1 MSAVGTID
9 NPLRVA
15 IIGSGPAGFYTVSN
29 FLKHKDLHVEFDMF
43 DRLPTPF
50 GLVRAGVAPDHQ
62 KDKSVQ
68 RAYDKSAQIPNFRFY
83 GNLEYGSDIHLDD
96 LKKHYHQV
104 MFSTGAPFDRNLG
117 VPGEELDGSFSATEF
132 VAWYNGH
139 PDFADRQFDLTQ
151 ESVAIVGIGNVAMD
165 VARILCKTY
174 DELAVTDIADHA
186 LEALKNSNVKNVYIL
201 GRRGPAQAAF
211 TPPEIKEMGE
221 FADADVTVLADEAE
235 VDAATMAQLEE
246 SGDKNALKNIGFIQ
260 EYAARELEGKSR
272 KLTIRFLVSPTELIG
287 EDGKVTAIR
296 LVKNELVAGDDGSL
310 RPRATDETE
319 EIPVGMVF
327 RSVGYKGLPLP
338 EIPYHESWGTILNEA
353 GRVVDDNGDQVT
365 GLYTAG
371 WIKRGPSGV
380 IGTNK
385 TCAQETVS
393 CMVEDLAAGNIMAPD
408 DASVDGAS
416 ALVFERQKDA
426 VTYDEWLKINEAEVA
441 RGEAQGR
448 PRVKFTNVQDMLNT
462 AKASS

>member
-1 MSAVGTID
+1 MSSVGTEG

-15 IIGSGPAGFYTVSN
+15 IIGSGPSGFYTVSN
-29 FLKHKDLHVEFDMF
+29 FLKRKELFVEFDMY

-68 RAYDKSAQIPNFRFY
+68 RAYDKSAKQPNFRFY
-83 GNLEYGSDIHLDD
+83 GNVEYGTDIHLDD

-104 MFSTGAPFDRNLG
+104 MFTTGAPFDRSLN
-117 VPGEELDGSFSATEF
+117 VPGENLDGSFSATEF

-139 PDFADRQFDLTQ
+139 PDFVDRYFDLSQ
-151 ESVAIVGIGNVAMD
+151 ENVAIVGMGNVAMD

-186 LEALKNSNVKNVYIL
+186 LEALKESKVKNVYIL

-221 FADADVTVLADEAE
+221 FADADVTVRADEAE
-235 VDAATMAQLEE
+235 VDPASQAILDE
-246 SGDKNALKNIGFIQ
+246 SDDKNAQKNIGFIE
-260 EYAARELEGKSR
+260 EYAKRPVAGKSR
-272 KLTIRFLVSPTELIG
+272 LLTIRFLVSPTELID
-287 EDGKVTAIR
+287 ENQKVAAIK
-296 LVKNELVAGDDGSL
+296 LVKNELVKSADGSV
-310 RPRATDETE
+310 RPTPTSQE
-319 EIPVGMVF
+319 EIIPVGLVF

-338 EIPYHESWGTILNEA
+338 NIPYHEDWGTILNQA
-353 GRVVDDNGDQVT
+353 GRIVDASDNFVT

-385 TCAQETVS
+385 TCAQETVA
-393 CMVEDLAAGNIMAPD
+393 CMVEDLGSGRINKPQDPSIE
-408 DASVDGAS
+408 GAS
-416 ALVFERQKDA
+416 TLVESRVSEA
-426 VTYDEWLKINEAEVA
+426 VTYKHWQAIDAQEVA

-448 PRVKFTNVQDMLNT
+448 PRVKFTRVADMVRVGS
-462 AKASS
+462 A